1 MWAFRDIPLPV
12 SWLRPYTPI
21 LSTVIF
27 TFFSILQ
34 VVHPVVTTA
43 TEAMTALYKNDKQ
56 VGQSPELEQSEA

>member
-12 SWLRPYTPI
+12 SWLQPYAPV
-21 LSTVIF
+21 LSTLIF

-43 TEAMTALYKNDKQ
+43 TDAMTALYKNDKQ

>member
-12 SWLRPYTPI
+12 SWLQPYAPV
-21 LSTVIF
+21 LSTLIF

-34 VVHPVVTTA
+34 VVQVVTTA
-43 TEAMTALYKNDKQ
+43 TDAMTALYKNDKQ